1 MATETFT
8 WTPNNDPAATIS
20 FRTKSAKFGDG
31 YEQRAQD
38 GINSRSQSW
47 PLTFSGKK
55 DRIKEIMAFLDRQAG
70 ATPFYWTDPLGGQAL
85 YRCSEYQPKAVGGDV
100 YTLTATFE
108 QAFHP

>member
-8 WTPNNDPAATIS
+8 WTPNGDPAATIN

-31 YEQRAQD
+31 YEQKAAD
-38 GINSRSQSW
+38 GINNRTQSW
-47 PLTFSGKK
+47 PLTFSGQKA
-55 DRIKEIMAFLDRQAG
+55 RIKEIMAFLDRQAG
-70 ATPFYWTDPLGGQAL
+70 ATPFYWTDPLGDQQL
-85 YRCSEYQPKAVGGDV
+85 YRCAEYQPKAMGGDT